1 MASSESGRSLVGDDS
16 SLGILQLDGLPD
28 FGDNL
33 QSPPMVEQ
41 PSLPLERTLVG
52 DEEEEEEDE
61 IVINHHD
68 TASNLHGEDIPF
80 SSELS
85 ITGNLTPLIN
95 RNTVIQLEEERPDTG
110 QDPDT
115 FFSSH
120 SREVNNDASEPV
132 NGEPL
137 QYSYGRGDTFY
148 TRLVLFM
155 LA

>member
-1 MASSESGRSLVGDDS
+1 MSADSFLATQVVLKHSSNTKLDWISHCSNTMIFVCFNLV
-16 SLGILQLDGLPD
+16 LD

-95 RNTVIQLEEERPDTG
+95 RNTVVQLEEERPDTG
-110 QDPDT
+110 K
-115 FFSSH
+115 
-120 SREVNNDASEPV
+120 REHKSDI
-132 NGEPL
+132 L
-137 QYSYGRGDTFY
+137 
-148 TRLVLFM
+148 
-155 LA
+155 